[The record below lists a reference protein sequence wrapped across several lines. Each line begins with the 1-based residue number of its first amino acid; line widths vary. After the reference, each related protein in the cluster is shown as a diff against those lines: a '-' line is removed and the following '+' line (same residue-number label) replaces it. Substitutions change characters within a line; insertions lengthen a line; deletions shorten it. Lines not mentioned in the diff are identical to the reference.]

1 MSGLCV
7 SSVRWLRSVTAQDA
21 HRIPCTGHANVD
33 MCGLQQEPTDWGSKE
48 KASQK
53 LVAPGSAASKGTT
66 SPITTRHSPLEH
78 RPEQRSDSPYA
89 PAVKTKL
96 TPQLATPLSQPL
108 ARRPQPEQRSA
119 HRLEQRPEQRSGPHT
134 AARTSCSGQPKN
146 NAAAARKWTIASL
159 RHCPSQSKKSA
170 PCVVSQ
176 TCPAQR
182 KSPACRPCPPH
193 TTPGLPR
200 DPSESVGVRS
210 TSPCARRGLGLRASQ
225 QHPPQWRGLTAL
237 ASAPQP

>member
-108 ARRPQPEQRSA
+108 VRRPQPEHALSAQARAAARAALRPTYRSQNILQRTA
-119 HRLEQRPEQRSGPHT
+119 KEQRSRCTEVDHRLTETLPVAVKKKRSVCGLTNLSRSAQVTCVQTVP
-134 AARTSCSGQPKN
+134 
-146 NAAAARKWTIASL
+146 
-159 RHCPSQSKKSA
+159 PSHHA
-170 PCVVSQ
+170 
-176 TCPAQR
+176 
-182 KSPACRPCPPH
+182 
-193 TTPGLPR
+193 
-200 DPSESVGVRS
+200 RS
-210 TSPCARRGLGLRASQ
+210 TPRSF
-225 QHPPQWRGLTAL
+225 
-237 ASAPQP
+237 